1 MSSSSLQEQP
11 TVSTGRFKPL
21 VILRRYLFL
30 IILLITL
37 GTSVAVPLFLWKLS
51 FVYTA
56 ISSVIVSPKF
66 VNNLITDRTL
76 DLNANE
82 YVLFTEQQSRLI
94 TNLQLLHRVLSIPEV
109 KAKWMQP
116 NESIEAAVERLR
128 TSMVV
133 DAKPRSTSFV
143 TVSLNSENPDGLDVV
158 LNAVMRAYLK
168 ETQSSIFFESNER
181 IHWLKQKRDELLNY
195 IPKLRNLRMNI
206 GNELGVTTFKEDSL
220 NPYDNILIQSTAAA
234 TEAQRHRVEA
244 EALLDSLQTKE
255 GLKGEA
261 TLNSLVYELVNA
273 DPLLKDFKSS
283 LVKRREELTTQ
294 ILTLTSE
301 HPARKKTEQEIAK
314 IDRDLKAA
322 EEKLWEETRNALLG
336 KYQAKLNQAQQVEKA
351 LTEQV
356 ETQRQQ
362 ATHYATRYNE
372 ALTYTRDIDRAYK
385 QLEAIND
392 RVDFLSIESE
402 APGFVRL
409 YTEAKPPLQPSGSN
423 AVKLAAVLIL
433 GVLGMGLGV
442 PFLLDIMDKRLRTP
456 AEIHKILGFAPL
468 AWILE
473 RNNQSSQK
481 FAFDQLRR
489 LALTL
494 DRDRRQHGN
503 RYFTLTSVKPGG
515 GTTTLTLELAKVL
528 NELGVRTLAVEINA
542 FKPDARYL
550 GIDPNKGLNNLLN
563 QSVTE
568 SLERLIVPATD
579 TLPERLPVGLSQTR
593 HLVTFGR
600 LPAVLERLSQTYPLI
615 LLDAPPVLLSADTE
629 LFAEIT
635 DGILLIIEAERVVPG
650 ELKRATH
657 LIERLSP
664 PVVATVMNRVRIY
677 QGGGYFSQLLREFN
691 TASQLRTSWLKRWL
705 WG

>member
-1 MSSSSLQEQP
+1 MPSPSLSEQP
-11 TVSTGRFKPL
+11 TFSTGRFKPW

-30 IILLITL
+30 SILLIIL
-37 GTSVAVPLFLWKLS
+37 GTAAAVPIFLWKLS
-51 FVYTA
+51 FTYTTIA
-56 ISSVIVSPKF
+56 SVIVSPKF

-82 YVLFTEQQSRLI
+82 YVLFADQQSKLL
-94 TNLQLLHRVLSIPEV
+94 TNSQLLRRVLSIPEV
-109 KAKWMQP
+109 KAKWAQP
-116 NESIEAAVERLR
+116 NEPVEIAAERLR
-128 TSMVV
+128 ASMTV
-133 DAKPRSTSFV
+133 DAKPRTTSFIS
-143 TVSLNSENPDGLDVV
+143 VSLNSENPDGLDVV
-158 LNAVMRAYLK
+158 LNAVIRAYLK
-168 ETQSSIFFESNER
+168 EAQSSTFFESGER
-181 IHWLKQKRDELLNY
+181 IQWLKQRRDELLNY
-195 IPKLRNLRMNI
+195 VPKLRNLRMDI

-244 EALLDSLQTKE
+244 EAMLSSLQTKE
-255 GLKGEA
+255 GMKGEA
-261 TLNSLVYELVNA
+261 TLNSLAYEIVNS
-273 DPLLKDFKSS
+273 DPLLKEFKSS

-322 EEKLWEETRNALLG
+322 EDKIWDETRNALID
-336 KYQAKLNQAQQVEKA
+336 KYQAKLHQAQQVEKA
-351 LTEQV
+351 LLQQV
-356 ETQRQQ
+356 EAQRQQ

-372 ALTYTRDIDRAYK
+372 ALTYTRDIERAYK
-385 QLEAIND
+385 QLENIND

-409 YTEAKPPLQPSGSN
+409 YTEAKRPLQPSGNN
-423 AVKLAAVLIL
+423 ALKLGAVLVV
-433 GVLGMGLGV
+433 GVLGLSLGI
-442 PFLLDIMDKRLRTP
+442 PFLLDLMDKRLRTP

-473 RNNQSSQK
+473 RNSPATQQ
-481 FAFDQLRR
+481 FANDQLRR

-494 DRDRRQHGN
+494 DRDRRQQGN

-515 GTTTLTLELAKVL
+515 GTTTLTLELTKML
-528 NELGVRTLAVEINA
+528 NELGVRALAVEMNA

-550 GIDPNKGLNNLLN
+550 GIDPSKGLNYLLN
-563 QSVTE
+563 QNTQE
-568 SLERLIVPATD
+568 PLERLIAPATM
-579 TLPERLPVGLSQTR
+579 TLPERLPVGLTPER

-600 LPAVLERLSQTYPLI
+600 LPAVLEQLSQTYEII
-615 LLDAPPVLLSADTE
+615 LLDAPPILLSADTE
-629 LFAEIT
+629 LFAETT
-635 DGILLIIEAERVVPG
+635 DGILLIIEAERVMPG

-664 PVVATVMNRVRIY
+664 PVVATVMNRVKIY
-677 QGGGYFSQLLREFN
+677 RGGGYFSQLLKEH
-691 TASQLRTSWLKRWL
+691 TSASKLRTSWLKRWL
-705 WG
+705 WS

>member
-1 MSSSSLQEQP
+1 MSSASLQEQP

-21 VILRRYLFL
+21 VILRRYWFL
-30 IILLITL
+30 SILLITL
-37 GTSVAVPLFLWKLS
+37 GTAVAVPVFMWKLA

-94 TNLQLLHRVLSIPEV
+94 TNTQLIRRVLSIPEV
-109 KAKWMQP
+109 KAKWQKP
-116 NESIEAAVERLR
+116 DESTEAAAERLIA
-128 TSMVV
+128 SMAVE
-133 DAKPRSTSFV
+133 AKPRSTSFV
-143 TVSLNSENPDGLDVV
+143 TVSLNSNNPDGLDVV

-168 ETQSSIFFESNER
+168 EAQSSTFFESNER
-181 IHWLKQKRDELLNY
+181 IQWLKEKRGELLNY
-195 IPKLRNLRMNI
+195 IPKLRDLRMNI

-220 NPYDNILIQSTAAA
+220 NPYDNILIQSTSAA

-244 EALLDSLQTKE
+244 EALLNSLQTKE

-261 TLNSLVYELVNA
+261 TLNSLTYEIVNA
-273 DPLLKDFKSS
+273 DPLLKEFKSA

-294 ILTLTSE
+294 ILALTPE

-314 IDRDLKAA
+314 IDRDLKEA
-322 EEKLWEETRNALLG
+322 EEKIWTEARKELLS

-351 LTEQV
+351 LNQQV
-356 ETQRQQ
+356 EIQRQQ
-362 ATHYATRYNE
+362 ATNYATRYNQ
-372 ALTYTRDIDRAYK
+372 ALAYTRDIERAYK
-385 QLEAIND
+385 QLETIND

-409 YTEAKPPLQPSGSN
+409 YTEAKPPLQPSGNN
-423 AVKLAAVLIL
+423 AIKLIAVLVV

-442 PFLLDIMDKRLRTP
+442 PFLLDMMDRRLRTP

-473 RNNQSSQK
+473 RNNKSAQQ
-481 FAFDQLRR
+481 FAIDQLRR

-515 GTTTLTLELAKVL
+515 GTTTLTLELAKIL
-528 NELGVRTLAVEINA
+528 NELGVRSLAVEMNA

-550 GIDPNKGLNNLLN
+550 GIDPSKGLNNLLN
-563 QSVTE
+563 QTMAE
-568 SLERLIVPATD
+568 SLDRLIVPATHD
-579 TLPERLPVGLSQTR
+579 LPERLPVGLSNER

-600 LPAVLERLSQTYPLI
+600 LPAVLERLNQTYQLI

-635 DGILLIIEAERVVPG
+635 DGILLIIEAERVMPG

-677 QGGGYFSQLLREFN
+677 RGGGYFSQLLREFN
-691 TASQLRTSWLKRWL
+691 TASKLRTSWLKRWL

>member
-1 MSSSSLQEQP
+1 MSSPSLPEQP
-11 TVSTGRFKPL
+11 TFSTGRFKPL

-30 IILLITL
+30 SILLIIL
-37 GTSVAVPLFLWKLS
+37 GTTAAVPIFLWKLS
-51 FVYTA
+51 FTYTA
-56 ISSVIVSPKF
+56 IASVIVSPKF

-82 YVLFTEQQSRLI
+82 YVLFADQQSKLI
-94 TNLQLLHRVLSIPEV
+94 TNSQLLRRVLSIPEV
-109 KAKWMQP
+109 KAKWVQP
-116 NESIEAAVERLR
+116 DEPIEVAAERLR
-128 TSMVV
+128 AAMTV
-133 DAKPRSTSFV
+133 DAKPRTTSFIS
-143 TVSLNSENPDGLDVV
+143 VSLNSENPDGLDIV

-168 ETQSSIFFESNER
+168 EAQSSTFFESSER
-181 IHWLKQKRDELLNY
+181 IQWLKQRRDELLNY
-195 IPKLRNLRMNI
+195 IPKLRNLRMDI

-244 EALLDSLQTKE
+244 EAMLSSLQTKDSV
-255 GLKGEA
+255 KGET
-261 TLNSLVYELVNA
+261 TLNSMTYEIVNA
-273 DPLLKDFKSS
+273 DPLLKEFKSS

-314 IDRDLKAA
+314 IDRDLKAS
-322 EEKLWEETRNALLG
+322 EDKIWEETRKALID
-336 KYQAKLNQAQQVEKA
+336 KYQAKLYQAQQVEKA
-351 LTEQV
+351 LLQQV

-372 ALTYTRDIDRAYK
+372 ALTYTRDIERAYK
-385 QLEAIND
+385 QLENIND
-392 RVDFLSIESE
+392 RVDFLTIESE

-409 YTEAKPPLQPSGSN
+409 YTEAKRPLQSSGN
-423 AVKLAAVLIL
+423 NGLKLGAVLVA
-433 GVLGMGLGV
+433 GVLGLGLGI
-442 PFLLDIMDKRLRTP
+442 PFLLDLMDKRLRTP

-473 RNNQSSQK
+473 RNDPATQQ
-481 FAFDQLRR
+481 FANDQLRR

-494 DRDRRQHGN
+494 DRDRRQQGN
-503 RYFTLTSVKPGG
+503 RCFTLTSVKPGG
-515 GTTTLTLELAKVL
+515 GTTTLTLELAKML
-528 NELGVRTLAVEINA
+528 NELGVRALAVEINA

-550 GIDPNKGLNNLLN
+550 GIDPSKGLNNLLN
-563 QSVTE
+563 QNYQE
-568 SLERLIVPATD
+568 PLERLIAPATT
-579 TLPERLPVGLSQTR
+579 TLPARLPVGLTSER

-600 LPAVLERLSQTYPLI
+600 LPAVLEQLNQAYELI

-635 DGILLIIEAERVVPG
+635 DGILLIIEAERVMPG

-664 PVVATVMNRVRIY
+664 PVVATVMNRVKIY
-677 QGGGYFSQLLREFN
+677 RGGGYFSQLLKEY
-691 TASQLRTSWLKRWL
+691 TSASKLRTSWLKRWL

>member
-1 MSSSSLQEQP
+1 
-11 TVSTGRFKPL
+11 
-21 VILRRYLFL
+21 
-30 IILLITL
+30 
-37 GTSVAVPLFLWKLS
+37 
-51 FVYTA
+51 
-56 ISSVIVSPKF
+56 
-66 VNNLITDRTL
+66 
-76 DLNANE
+76 
-82 YVLFTEQQSRLI
+82 
-94 TNLQLLHRVLSIPEV
+94 
-109 KAKWMQP
+109 
-116 NESIEAAVERLR
+116 
-128 TSMVV
+128 
-133 DAKPRSTSFV
+133 
-143 TVSLNSENPDGLDVV
+143 
-158 LNAVMRAYLK
+158 
-168 ETQSSIFFESNER
+168 
-181 IHWLKQKRDELLNY
+181 
-195 IPKLRNLRMNI
+195 
-206 GNELGVTTFKEDSL
+206 
-220 NPYDNILIQSTAAA
+220 
-234 TEAQRHRVEA
+234 
-244 EALLDSLQTKE
+244 
-255 GLKGEA
+255 
-261 TLNSLVYELVNA
+261 VNA

-294 ILTLTSE
+294 ILTLTPE

-336 KYQAKLNQAQQVEKA
+336 KYQAKVNQAQQVEKA

-423 AVKLAAVLIL
+423 AVKLAVVLIA

-442 PFLLDIMDKRLRTP
+442 PFLLDIMDRRLRTP

-473 RNNQSSQK
+473 RNNPSSRQ
-481 FAFDQLRR
+481 FALDQLRR

-494 DRDRRQHGN
+494 DRDRRQHDN

-528 NELGVRTLAVEINA
+528 NELGVRTLAVELNA

-563 QSVTE
+563 QTIIE
-568 SLERLIVPATD
+568 SPEHLIVPATD
-579 TLPERLPVGLSQTR
+579 RLPERLPVGLSQTR

-600 LPAVLERLSQTYPLI
+600 LPAVLERLSQTYSLI

-635 DGILLIIEAERVVPG
+635 DGILLIIEAERVMPG

-664 PVVATVMNRVRIY
+664 SCGCDGNESGTHLSRWWLF
-677 QGGGYFSQLLREFN
+677 FSIV
-691 TASQLRTSWLKRWL
+691 T
-705 WG
+705 